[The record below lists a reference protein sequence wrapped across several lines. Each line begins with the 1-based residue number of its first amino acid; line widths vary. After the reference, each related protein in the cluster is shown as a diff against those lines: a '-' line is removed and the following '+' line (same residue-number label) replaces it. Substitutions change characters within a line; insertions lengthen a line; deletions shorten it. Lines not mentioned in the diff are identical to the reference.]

1 MVKIGKTVAIN
12 GQFFPW
18 KEADTERI
26 LNQNRH
32 SNLNLTGKMSKYID
46 IYILLKLSEDYLKIN
61 NSWSADHATSIAP
74 KIRVIQGSHNT
85 VQ

>member
-18 KEADTERI
+18 KEADTEGI
-26 LNQNRH
+26 LNQNRR

-61 NSWSADHATSIAP
+61 NS
-74 KIRVIQGSHNT
+74 
-85 VQ
+85 

>member
-1 MVKIGKTVAIN
+1 MAIN

-18 KEADTERI
+18 KEADTEGI
-26 LNQNRH
+26 LNQNRR

-61 NSWSADHATSIAP
+61 NS
-74 KIRVIQGSHNT
+74 
-85 VQ
+85 